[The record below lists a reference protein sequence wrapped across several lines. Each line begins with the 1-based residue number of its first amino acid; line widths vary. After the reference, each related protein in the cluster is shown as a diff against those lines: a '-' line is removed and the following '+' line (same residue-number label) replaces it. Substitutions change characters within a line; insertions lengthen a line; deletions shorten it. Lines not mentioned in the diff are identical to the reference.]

1 MEAYPVVAGDLSGK
15 MDRTV
20 FYRLFGRCYGRKS
33 PQPKD
38 GGTRAYPEEMLE
50 QQARF
55 GFAGMV
61 GKVLKHVLR
70 ISMPNPPKPMS
81 AVNRFVELNIDNCAV
96 VDEAG
101 DQPTK
106 EMKNGKLVTFDYE
119 SAVIAEGSMVQPQ
132 VTVSFTEGENQ
143 FLFTLP
149 ALSGR
154 EYPGKQA
161 TDKVYAVFVE
171 ARLLKAYVVEL
182 GTRGDG
188 GTASEPLENGWSKD
202 TTHVYAFATDEKG
215 KETSGSVHLS
225 FE

>member
-1 MEAYPVVAGDLSGK
+1 MSGK

-70 ISMPNPPKPMS
+70 ISMPNPPKRMS

-106 EMKNGKLVTFDYE
+106 EMKNG
-119 SAVIAEGSMVQPQ
+119 
-132 VTVSFTEGENQ
+132 ENQ

-149 ALSGR
+149 ALSGW

-188 GTASEPLENGWSKD
+188 GTASEPLESGWSKD